1 MIYGMF
7 YGFWSKT
14 LGLRRFKFK
23 LYFAKCKYLASTMGI
38 FTRQIIQI
46 MVI

>member
-1 MIYGMF
+1 MIYGMS

-14 LGLRRFKFK
+14 LGLRR
-23 LYFAKCKYLASTMGI
+23 YLASTMGI
-38 FTRQIIQI
+38 FTRQMIQI